1 MTAKASIREQMLVA
15 LGRRFDD
22 ACQRLLGEIADDL
35 VVAVYLRD
43 PID

>member
-1 MTAKASIREQMLVA
+1 MTAKASIREQMLGA

-22 ACQRLLGEIADDL
+22 ACQLLLGEIAEE
-35 VVAVYLRD
+35 VVVVVDLRD